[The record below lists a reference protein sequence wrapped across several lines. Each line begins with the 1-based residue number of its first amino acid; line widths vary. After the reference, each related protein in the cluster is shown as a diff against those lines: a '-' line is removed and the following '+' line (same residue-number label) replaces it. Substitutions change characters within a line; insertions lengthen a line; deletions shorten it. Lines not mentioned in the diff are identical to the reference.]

1 VTPSRRSRRGDIL
14 NNPKFMQISYET
26 YRDMVSLIFALDN
39 VELEPDVL
47 ETKERLEKVIYS
59 KMDAKK
65 RREEYANNL
74 KNKKV

>member
-1 VTPSRRSRRGDIL
+1 
-14 NNPKFMQISYET
+14 
-26 YRDMVSLIFALDN
+26 MVSLIFALDN